1 MLLDSAPSY
10 VIPNNDVT
18 PKKRGTENRVIA
30 NIRFLI
36 LFLILRLLPGRKLG
50 RDYEIPPPN
59 SGVFALAPPSRPGR
73 RGCLSVSVMFRLCV
87 KTNAKIRISRRNAK
101 YLGLF
106 PRQAHQK
113 TITNYYHQV
122 RKPFSLARVL
132 VVTHSAGCSTGVIGL
147 GGWLHNHRP
156 KVI

>member
-50 RDYEIPPPN
+50 RDYEIPPPIRVYLPWLRPRGLVA
-59 SGVFALAPPSRPGR
+59 GVAFLYLSCFACA
-73 RGCLSVSVMFRLCV
+73 
-87 KTNAKIRISRRNAK
+87 
-101 YLGLF
+101 
-106 PRQAHQK
+106 
-113 TITNYYHQV
+113 
-122 RKPFSLARVL
+122 
-132 VVTHSAGCSTGVIGL
+132 
-147 GGWLHNHRP
+147 
-156 KVI
+156 